1 MLPPGTSQAP
11 PLYPVLETR
20 FSSLTLLILSLLLSR
35 NCGSS
40 HAPTSFTGSVLT
52 PGCSN
57 TTRVHF
63 ACSIFLV
70 GISQPGI
77 GVGAG
82 IVPRRNTYLWAMH
95 AVSAAQEYVCVG
107 GGVPGSVCMEGG
119 CLCMCTVRFW
129 AGAGS
134 VPFPGPVGVGVR
146 VWGQGPRKDAGCA
159 NHQEGLVAAVS

>member
-1 MLPPGTSQAP
+1 MSRTKDARQLHSLLHTKLGCNGLLHVSVFQMLPPGTSQAP

-107 GGVPGSVCMEGG
+107 GGG
-119 CLCMCTVRFW
+119 TR
-129 AGAGS
+129 
-134 VPFPGPVGVGVR
+134 
-146 VWGQGPRKDAGCA
+146 
-159 NHQEGLVAAVS
+159 